1 MIKINNR
8 LKCVASFVNEHD
20 HAILDVGCDHA
31 LLDIYLLEINNKLKI
46 IASDVNEG
54 PLKKAK
60 ENIEKYNLTNKI
72 KLKLAD
78 GLDSIEEDIDTVI
91 ISGMGTETIVNIL
104 TTNKSKLKQVNKLI
118 LSSNNKLLDLR
129 KQVLLLGFKI
139 NKEKIV
145 YEEDKFYIII
155 EFIKGKQKYT
165 EHELYFGPY
174 LLNHKDELFNK
185 YYNQLKDKNIEVLEK
200 LPKKLTIKR
209 KIIEKEI
216 KMLTEELNS

>member
-20 HAILDVGCDHA
+20 HAVLDVGCDHA
-31 LLDIYLLEINNKLKI
+31 LLDIYLLEKNHSLKI

-60 ENIEKYNLTNKI
+60 ENIEKYSLTNKI
-72 KLKLAD
+72 KIKLAD

-104 TTNKSKLKQVNKLI
+104 NKNKDKLKQVNKLI

-155 EFIKGKQKYT
+155 EFIKGNKTYT
-165 EHELYFGPY
+165 NKELYFGPY
-174 LLNHKDELFNK
+174 LLKHKSKLFNL
-185 YYNQLKDKNIEVLEK
+185 YYKLLQDKKIEVLQK
-200 LPKKLTIKR
+200 LPKNLINKR
-209 KIIEKEI
+209 NVLIKEI
-216 KMLTEELNS
+216 EMLTDEISG